1 VPKGDSTLSRL
12 IALALSLFAPRR
24 WTPLSEAVEQIGS
37 LDSLVS
43 LLRDGSIVARHG
55 GLYVNG
61 RVWRPAD
68 SIDASWWYHVHA
80 FNVAADRIVFDLDW
94 LRATAIEVEVE
105 RAPLNALSSRRS
117 SGGGSPPLHDW
128 DGAKR
133 YVDAYVAKHG
143 PLANRTRVAELF
155 EENFTNLRE
164 EPPTRESIYRWL
176 RQKAQQTWVSQ
187 VVRTP

>member
-105 RAPLNALSSRRS
+105 RAPLNALSSRRRS
-117 SGGGSPPLHDW
+117 
-128 DGAKR
+128 
-133 YVDAYVAKHG
+133 Y
-143 PLANRTRVAELF
+143 AEKSV
-155 EENFTNLRE
+155 T
-164 EPPTRESIYRWL
+164 
-176 RQKAQQTWVSQ
+176 A
-187 VVRTP
+187 

>member
-1 VPKGDSTLSRL
+1 MPQGTSALSRL
-12 IALALSLFAPRR
+12 IASALSLLRRDAGRRSPKRWNKRKSRQPRG
-24 WTPLSEAVEQIGS
+24 V
-37 LDSLVS
+37 
-43 LLRDGSIVARHG
+43 VARRKHRSTARRPLRQRSPLASG
-55 GLYVNG
+55 GFDRCVM
-61 RVWRPAD
+61 VESRP
-68 SIDASWWYHVHA
+68 VV
-80 FNVAADRIVFDLDW
+80 NVAADRIVFELDW
-94 LRATAIEVEVE
+94 FTATAIEVEVE
-105 RAPLNALSSRRS
+105 RAALNALSSRRS

-187 VVRTP
+187 VVQTP